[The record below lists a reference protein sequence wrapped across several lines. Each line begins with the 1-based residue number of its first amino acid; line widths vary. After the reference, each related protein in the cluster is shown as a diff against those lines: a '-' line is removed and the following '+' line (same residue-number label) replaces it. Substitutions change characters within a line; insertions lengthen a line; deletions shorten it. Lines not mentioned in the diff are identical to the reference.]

1 MEKVNTPDWFIGAC
15 RKIEYMFPKAHAVAY
30 VTMALRIAYFKV
42 YYPGAYYSCFL
53 WRNAEDFNGA
63 TMVCSVAQLK
73 GRMEEIEQMEKS
85 ERERHDG
92 EYSLI
97 ESLIEM
103 NLRGITLLPVD
114 LYLSDAEKFLLVDDT
129 HIRPPL
135 SSLPGLGLNAALN
148 LVKIREEGKFISRED
163 MVRRKVGKA
172 VVETLAN
179 AGCLNDLPE
188 TSQVSLFEF
197 AF

>member
-1 MEKVNTPDWFIGAC
+1 MLP
-15 RKIEYMFPKAHAVAY
+15 
-30 VTMALRIAYFKV
+30 
-42 YYPGAYYSCFL
+42 
-53 WRNAEDFNGA
+53 NG
-63 TMVCSVAQLK
+63 SPAQLLDVMDYVSNSILMPVVAIATCVLIGWAAK
-73 GRMEEIEQMEKS
+73 PETVIEEMEKS
-85 ERERHDG
+85 ERERCDG

-103 NLRGITLLPVD
+103 NLRGVTLLPVD

-163 MVRRKVGKA
+163 MIRRKVGKA